1 MPPKKLNILTSFY
14 FSIISKKKQRK
25 HVVDMVN
32 DVFSLALY
40 RKSVGWP
47 WPDQVNDDPLDRPQ
61 KVTYNEKKRL
71 TNLISPHC
79 GFVVRDLSVVHSVWY
94 FFTYFSN

>member
-1 MPPKKLNILTSFY
+1 MKYAPQKTKY
-14 FSIISKKKQRK
+14 FNFFLLFDNFQKKQRK

-47 WPDQVNDDPLDRPQ
+47 WPVMVNDDPLDRPQ

-79 GFVVRDLSVVHSVWY
+79 GFVVRDLSVYLVI
-94 FFTYFSN
+94 N